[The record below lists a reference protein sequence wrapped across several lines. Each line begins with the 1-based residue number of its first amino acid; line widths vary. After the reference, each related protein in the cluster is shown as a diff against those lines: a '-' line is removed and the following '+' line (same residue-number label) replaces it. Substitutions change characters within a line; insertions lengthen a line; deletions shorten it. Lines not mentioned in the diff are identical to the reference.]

1 MNKQDLIF
9 EALNIV
15 WYNIDESGKVLNFD
29 IKTPGVYIYRNK
41 LELNKV
47 YIGSTATL
55 SKRTARHQSEV
66 AQGKVSCPRF
76 YNAVRKYGWLQ
87 YQFGVLEYVSNSS
100 DLITREQYFLNLI
113 LPYYNVNKLAGSMRG
128 FKHSFE
134 FSTCG

>member
-41 LELNKV
+41 LELDKV

-55 SKRTARHQSEV
+55 SKRTARYQSEV
-66 AQGKVSCPRF
+66 AQGAKRLMPSILQC
-76 YNAVRKYGWLQ
+76 GTQIWL
-87 YQFGVLEYVSNSS
+87 VTVSNWSFRTCIR
-100 DLITREQYFLNLI
+100 LI
-113 LPYYNVNKLAGSMRG
+113 
-128 FKHSFE
+128 
-134 FSTCG
+134 